1 VIGPVSQ
8 SQSQAITARLRS
20 KIPGLDLKLCCGVLV
35 VQLVHARGGDDDGV
49 GIGR

>member
-35 VQLVHARGGDDDGV
+35 VQLVHARGGDDGGV